1 MGCWGIT
8 AFESDDGLDALS
20 DIRYVLPMDGNARL
34 ADILDALK
42 ADEYL
47 PKASDGQSHTAPM
60 ALAEVV
66 VKFLNKDI
74 NDMDYDEEWADGD
87 NKFYDVHSFTATKE
101 PVQWIRD
108 YLAETLRARRED
120 AAYWAGKD
128 EDSRPNWRR
137 EWGGWKEKE
146 GWEGWQ
152 SHMEMLVSQMD
163 SLLAKPEDQIELVQP
178 QEQTNGPVL
187 GQSI

>member
-8 AFESDDGLDALS
+8 AFESDDGLDALG
-20 DIRYVLPMDGNARL
+20 DIRYMLPMDGNARL
-34 ADILDALK
+34 ADILDAIK
-42 ADEYL
+42 EDKYL

-66 VKFLNKDI
+66 VKFVNQDI
-74 NDMDYDEEWADGD
+74 GDLDYDEEWAAGD

-108 YLAETLRARRED
+108 YLAETLKARRES
-120 AAYWAGKD
+120 AAYWAETG
-128 EDSRPNWRR
+128 EDSRPNWRS
-137 EWGGWKEKE
+137 EWGGWKEE
-146 GWEGWQ
+146 EDWIGWQ
-152 SHMEMLVSQMD
+152 NHMEMLVGQMD
-163 SLLAKPEDQIELVQP
+163 TLLAKSEDQIELVRP